1 MLLKTP
7 KTAKGRREL
16 AKKDARISENSK
28 IAVFFKTKT
37 SSLKSSF
44 AMRDLY
50 ALKKPNAVL
59 FSKRNDFHPFSD
71 FKPLEFFSNKN
82 QASLFC
88 IASHSKKRQDA
99 ITFVRMFDYQVIDI
113 IEFSILNVIPIEI
126 FQGIKPAVGMRPLL
140 VFQGSNFD
148 SGHYGKI
155 KDFFIDFFRG
165 DPTDEINLNGG
176 LSHTIS
182 FTCNQDL
189 IHLRVYAN
197 QLLKSDSTTPRVEL
211 VECGPAITMR
221 LGRSQFCPDD
231 IFKIA
236 TRVPKVVKPSKV
248 KNVSRDRLG
257 DKIGRVHMLKQDFGK
272 LQTRKM
278 KGLKKTRD
286 EKVEEKKKDI

>member
-1 MLLKTP
+1 MLLTRTA

-16 AKKDARISENSK
+16 EKRESQTTENAKT
-28 IAVFFKTKT
+28 AVFLKTKT
-37 SSLKSSF
+37 CSEKSSM

-59 FSKRNDFHPFSD
+59 FSKRNDIHPFVD

-99 ITFVRMFDYQVIDI
+99 ITFVRMFEYQVIDMV
-113 IEFSILNVIPIEI
+113 EFSIVDVIPIEI
-126 FQGIKPAVGMRPLL
+126 FQSVKPALGMRPLL

-155 KDFFIDFFRG
+155 KDLFIDFFRG
-165 DPTDEINLNGG
+165 DPTEEINLNGG
-176 LSHTIS
+176 LAHTIS
-182 FTCNQDL
+182 FTCDQGL
-189 IHLRVYAN
+189 IHIRVYIN
-197 QLLKSDSTTPRVEL
+197 QLLKSDSATPRIEL
-211 VECGPAITMR
+211 VECGPAITMK
-221 LGRSQFCPDD
+221 LGRTQFCPDD

-236 TRVPKVVKPSKV
+236 TRVPKVIKPSKV
-248 KNVSRDRLG
+248 KNVIRDSFG

-278 KGLKKTRD
+278 KGLKKD
-286 EKVEEKKKDI
+286 GKKAKVVAEE